1 MKRLIDS
8 LRSHITGQVGC
19 GAYFIEVDDEQPA
32 YPYVLL
38 WTTVGSL
45 ESNTLDGSRD
55 LWDRLGVTMVHTTSN
70 NVLVLAQK
78 VRAALTG
85 FTPQSD
91 TWRIE
96 ELRPPFDSQPIDR
109 DRDVSIPGV
118 GYPSFA
124 VDLYRLAGTA
134 KVSTR

>member
-1 MKRLIDS
+1 MKRLVDS
-8 LRSHITGQVGC
+8 LRSHITDQVGC
-19 GAYFIEVDDEQPA
+19 GTYFIEVDDEQPA

-38 WTTVGSL
+38 WTSAGSL

-85 FTPQSD
+85 FIPQSD
-91 TWRIE
+91 TWLVE
-96 ELRPPFDSQPIDR
+96 TLRPPFDSQPIDR

-134 KVSTR
+134 K